1 MRNGLV
7 LPRLPP
13 GAGGLELAEV
23 VKSAVVGAME
33 GIAAAFEAGEG
44 LAGVLEG
51 FAEETVGEGFMGA
64 PAVVVV
70 GDFEELGFPKLGFGL
85 AQAAEGPFGI
95 DEDIDEGT
103 LGGGLG
109 AVIVEVLSGE
119 RGEGIGVFAADDLGF
134 GVDAGFQGILGRD
147 GLALSGARTGRFGS
161 IQTIGLDLVFSGHK

>member
-1 MRNGLV
+1 
-7 LPRLPP
+7 
-13 GAGGLELAEV
+13 
-23 VKSAVVGAME
+23 VVGALE

-119 RGEGIGVFAADDLGF
+119 RGEGIGVLAADDLGL

-147 GLALSGARTGRFGS
+147 GLARRGRLGTDVDSVRCRLYRSLLRPVRSPDPGSCEARYRVVTIQQVRRGAS
-161 IQTIGLDLVFSGHK
+161 